1 MCPDIDRR
9 TDVNPERGKKEYG
22 NVEFADPV
30 NNKYP
35 IDTKKH
41 VRAAWSY
48 INHPDNAAEY
58 DKDEVEQIKD
68 RIKQA
73 AKKFD
78 IDIESDEDDD

>member
-1 MCPDIDRR
+1 MPDKIAQRED
-9 TDVNPERGKKEYG
+9 TNPDRGKKEYG

-35 IDTKKH
+35 IDTQKH

-48 INHPDNAAEY
+48 INHKDNAAEY
-58 DKDEVEQIKD
+58 DKNEVKEIKD

-73 AKKFD
+73 ARKFD
-78 IDIESDEDDD
+78 IDIESDDD